1 MTTPT
6 ASDLVSFVV
15 KVDGNAIPGSYQVQ
29 AITVEQAINRIA
41 TAVLTIL
48 DGDTA
53 AEDFTVS
60 ASETFVPGK
69 AISIELGYD
78 NTNVLVFSGI
88 VTSQALSF
96 EPDTGPRLEVGCHDK
111 AVAMTIGRKSKAW
124 SKAKDS
130 DAITSLISTAGLSA
144 KVEATKTELP
154 ELVQYYTSD
163 WDFMIARAEVN
174 GLVVAATNGSVNV
187 IDPGKPKAAVLT
199 AEFGSSMLGF
209 RTALNAAT
217 QLSQVTAR
225 AWDYQKQAIVSA
237 AAPNDSAGPGNLSSK
252 TLAKVAAPA
261 DFTLQTTA
269 AVAKDSLS
277 DWAKAQMKKSQ
288 LAKITGTV
296 RLQGTSIPTLGAF
309 VTLAGLSD
317 RFNGDHFVSSV
328 QQMVTDGNWV
338 TEIGIGMPAMRFV
351 QEQAVVAPEA
361 AGLLPGISG
370 LTTATVLQIDQDP
383 DGEYRIKLNVPMFDD
398 RQGLWARLANLYATN
413 GAGAFFLP
421 EIGDEVIVGFLN
433 QDPRFPIILGSLY
446 SQKNK
451 PFADFTPNDKNSLKG
466 IASKSGLC
474 LTFDDE
480 NAILTVI
487 TPKKNKLV
495 LDDKAG
501 QIEMR
506 DQNGNAITMSSSGIK
521 IQSDKAIAIS
531 AGQTVSVAGM
541 TGVTVQSAGGDVV
554 TNGVNI
560 KETASIEYT
569 AKGNSTATVQGGA
582 SLTLK
587 AAMIMIN

>member
-48 DGDTA
+48 DGDAA
-53 AEDFTVS
+53 AEDFAIS

-69 AISIELGYD
+69 AITIELGYD
-78 NTNVLVFSGI
+78 NANVLVFSGI
-88 VTSQALSF
+88 VTSQALSY

-111 AVAMTIGRKSKAW
+111 AVAMTIGRKSTTW

-130 DAITSLISTAGLSA
+130 DAIASLIAAAGLGA
-144 KVEATKTELP
+144 KVEVTKTELP

-187 IDPGKPKAAVLT
+187 IDPGKAKTAVLT
-199 AEFGSSMLGF
+199 AAFGSSMLGF

-225 AWDYQKQAIVSA
+225 AWDAQQQAIVSA
-237 AAPNDSAGPGNLSSK
+237 TAPNDSAGPGNLPSK

-261 DFTLQTTA
+261 DFMLQTTA

-296 RLQGTSIPTLGAF
+296 RLQGTSIPTLGSF
-309 VTLAGLSD
+309 VTLAGLSA
-317 RFNGDHFVSSV
+317 RFNGDQFVSSV
-328 QQMVTDGNWV
+328 QHRVTDGNWE
-338 TEIGIGMPAMRFV
+338 TEIGIGMPLSWFAE
-351 QEQAVVAPEA
+351 EQAVTAPEE
-361 AGLLPGISG
+361 AGLLPGIGG
-370 LTTATVLQIDQDP
+370 LATATVLKIDQDP
-383 DGEYRIKLNVPMFDD
+383 DGEYRIKLHVPMFDD
-398 RQGLWARLANLYATN
+398 RQGLWARLANLYASN
-413 GAGAFFLP
+413 GAGTFFLP
-421 EIGDEVIVGFLN
+421 EIGDEVMVGFLN
-433 QDPRFPIILGSLY
+433 QDPRFPIILGSVY
-446 SQKNK
+446 SEKNK
-451 PFADFTPNDKNSLKG
+451 PFSAFTPNAKNNLKG
-466 IASKSGLC
+466 VVSKAGLRV
-474 LTFDDE
+474 LFDDE
-480 NAILTVI
+480 NAVLSVI
-487 TPKKNKLV
+487 TPKNNKLV

-521 IQSDKAIAIS
+521 IHSDKAIAIS
-531 AGQTVSVAGM
+531 AGQTVSVAGV
-541 TGVTVQSAGGDVV
+541 TGVTVQSTGGDVA
-554 TNGVNI
+554 TDGVNI
-560 KETASIEYT
+560 KETAAIEYT
-569 AKGNSTATVQGGA
+569 AKGNTTATVQGGA

-587 AAMIMIN
+587 AALIM